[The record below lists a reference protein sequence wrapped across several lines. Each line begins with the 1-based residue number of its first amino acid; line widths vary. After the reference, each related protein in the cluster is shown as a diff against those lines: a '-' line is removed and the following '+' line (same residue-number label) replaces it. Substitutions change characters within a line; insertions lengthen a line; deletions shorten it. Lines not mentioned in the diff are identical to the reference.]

1 MVSSLKNYII
11 ILYYYFISLYM
22 SRITRT
28 TNWAL
33 DWPDDVCFEYKTGE
47 GKKEH
52 GKGNEGKQNCLW
64 SYEEARERR
73 EENRTEQKRKE
84 NYPKISTKFL
94 FTIHKT
100 EKRVNCWNYHQPL
113 WWTLLF
119 LLFPIVLYKKEKGR
133 KRSIITEYS
142 HKKTK
147 INKSRP
153 IAVTHDPWE
162 FHYTR
167 LLC

>member
-64 SYEEARERR
+64 SYEEARER
-73 EENRTEQKRKE
+73 TEQNRREK
-84 NYPKISTKFL
+84 KIILKYQQNSSSQ
-94 FTIHKT
+94 FTRQKKDLIAGT
-100 EKRVNCWNYHQPL
+100 IISLCGGPSFSFY
-113 WWTLLF
+113 F
-119 LLFPIVLYKKEKGR
+119 LLYFIKKKKEEK
-133 KRSIITEYS
+133 E
-142 HKKTK
+142 
-147 INKSRP
+147 
-153 IAVTHDPWE
+153 A
-162 FHYTR
+162 
-167 LLC
+167 